1 MLKALETGGPIS
13 RLGRDILIIS
23 VVLALLLVLAKGM
36 MYAPFML
43 EYRSDVGTMQ
53 MIITWAAELSYLF
66 NGLMLVGALLF
77 VGGKFVETRTI
88 LTVGFA
94 KLDADKMR
102 LKGPDEDH
110 VVWVG
115 QRYGSKFEAEAMAAA
130 LQNRMQES
138 AEKPAP

>member
-1 MLKALETGGPIS
+1 MLKALETSGPLS
-13 RLGRDILIIS
+13 RFGRDTFIVS
-23 VVLALLLVLAKGM
+23 VVASVLLALGKGLL
-36 MYAPFML
+36 YARF
-43 EYRSDVGTMQ
+43 
-53 MIITWAAELSYLF
+53 AAELRQDYSTIAMLQSIAGDLSYLF
-66 NGLMLVGALLF
+66 NALVYVGALLF
-77 VGGKFVETRTI
+77 VGAKFIETRTI

-102 LKGPDEDH
+102 LKGPDEDN